1 MIDDDPLV
9 AQSLSHVL
17 NHEGHTVTTAD
28 GGQAGI
34 DAFAAA
40 NTQARPF
47 DVVMTDL
54 GMPYVDGRAVAAAI
68 KAMSPRTPVL
78 LLTGWGQRL
87 STEQTVPEHVDRLLS
102 KPPKLAE
109 LSAALAELTADT
121 DSKG

>member
-9 AQSLSHVL
+9 AQSLLHVL
-17 NHEGHTVTTAD
+17 SHEGHSVTTAD

-40 NTQARPF
+40 NKEARTF

-54 GMPYVDGRAVAAAI
+54 GMPYVDGRAVAAAV

-109 LSAALAELTADT
+109 LSAALAELIADT
-121 DSKG
+121 ESRG